1 MNVPL
6 YSILCVYKGL
16 LSWASGGA
24 ATFSFM
30 IGPGFYI
37 ILIMFV
43 LSIYNYSVTRRRYPK
58 IFVITTKRDKTSL
71 YTQKPPKNFLNYMR
85 SYYDIIPE
93 LHQKKIGWCP
103 NTTMIYTAATLT
115 SENVEIVHNP
125 CLECLKKDHYI
136 LFLFYLTRKIEDL
149 RLECMEIDDH
159 SPCRRRLDIHLF
171 LEGSL
176 RLPCPRIEAQYT
188 PVVHHTTDMNVAR
201 V

>member
-103 NTTMIYTAATLT
+103 NTTMIYSGGT
-115 SENVEIVHNP
+115 
-125 CLECLKKDHYI
+125 D
-136 LFLFYLTRKIEDL
+136 FRKCGNRSQSLPGMPE
-149 RLECMEIDDH
+149 
-159 SPCRRRLDIHLF
+159 
-171 LEGSL
+171 EGSL
-176 RLPCPRIEAQYT
+176 YSFFILSHPKNRRSA
-188 PVVHHTTDMNVAR
+188 AR
-201 V
+201 VYGDRRPSPVPA